1 MMQRQFFSTMERLVG
16 ALSESEW
23 NKLTE
28 DTQLKILELVTD
40 DKGDV
45 LNMSSV
51 NKKSREQLAEAR

>member
-1 MMQRQFFSTMERLVG
+1 MERLVG

-40 DKGDV
+40 DKGNV